1 VLVIAPANGRVPLEL
16 VEGLVEAVNDNGIK
30 VKGEWLNRS
39 QYGQPLELPA
49 KGAYVR
55 AQVDA
60 RGYLKS
66 LDVVG
71 AAPIHDSIIRSD
83 AREERIA
90 RLAVLKAAAAFLGA
104 LSQTRE
110 DIKAHHVLV
119 LAEKWLAWVGE
130 E

>member
-1 VLVIAPANGRVPLEL
+1 MIAPANGRVPLEL
-16 VEGLVEAVNDNGIK
+16 VEGLVESVNDNGIK

-49 KGAYVR
+49 RGAYVR

-71 AAPIHDSIIRSD
+71 AAPINDSIIRSD
-83 AREERIA
+83 AREQRTT
-90 RLAVLKAAAAFLGA
+90 RLAVLKAAAAFMGQLGQA
-104 LSQTRE
+104 RE
-110 DIKAHHVLV
+110 QIKADHVIAV
-119 LAEKWLAWVGE
+119 AEKWLAWVE
-130 E
+130 QD